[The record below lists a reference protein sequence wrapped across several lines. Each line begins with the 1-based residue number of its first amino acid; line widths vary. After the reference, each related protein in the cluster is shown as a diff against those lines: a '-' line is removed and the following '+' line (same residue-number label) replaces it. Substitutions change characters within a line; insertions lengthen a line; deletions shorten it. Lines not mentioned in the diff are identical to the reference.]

1 MCVVSCGTAF
11 YAGFTGKYL
20 IEHYTSLPVEVD
32 LASEFRY
39 RAPKLDPGTLV
50 FTVSQSGETA
60 DTLAGIRMARARG
73 ARVISIVNVVGGS
86 IARESDGVI
95 YTHAGPEI
103 GVASTKAY
111 TAQLTAFYLFT
122 VYLGRLRGEM
132 TEETARG
139 LIHDLQQV
147 PGWLDEVLERED
159 AIRAVAE
166 KHYRAPSA
174 LYLGR
179 HFNYPNALEG
189 ALKNKEISY
198 MHAEG
203 YAAGEMK
210 HGPIALIDD
219 KLPVVCIAT
228 AGSVYD
234 KMISNIRE
242 VGARSGRIVSVASD
256 GDEEI
261 AAISEDVIFVPK
273 VPEEYSPIVNVVA
286 LQLLAYYIA
295 RIRGC
300 DIDKPRNLAKSVTV
314 E

>member
-1 MCVVSCGTAF
+1 
-11 YAGFTGKYL
+11 
-20 IEHYTSLPVEVD
+20 
-32 LASEFRY
+32 
-39 RAPKLDPGTLV
+39 
-50 FTVSQSGETA
+50 
-60 DTLAGIRMARARG
+60 MARARG
-73 ARVISIVNVVGGS
+73 CRVISIVNVVGSS

-273 VPEEYSPIVNVVA
+273 VPEEYSPIVNVFA